1 MGSLIDVETLG
12 RIEGR
17 LREIEERREKILRDV
32 RAVTL
37 NASKAIISVHA
48 KRRKE
53 AERLLKE
60 SRRVLVETSKIAGN
74 DLQKYLIQPAAEFVE
89 ASITIAVS
97 KKKKSIPKQE
107 ELGVDDIPYLLG
119 ILDAV
124 GEIKRMVYDRLREG
138 RVKEAIRLF
147 KAMED
152 IYASLTPF
160 AAYDHIVQGIRRK
173 TDVARVLI
181 EDTRAIVTEELR
193 RAALIKDLQKTIKM
207 AGSDEP

>member
-74 DLQKYLIQPAAEFVE
+74 DLQKYLIQPATEFVE

-97 KKKKSIPKQE
+97 KKKNIPKQE

>member
-1 MGSLIDVETLG
+1 MGSLIDAETLS

-32 RAVTL
+32 RVVTL
-37 NASKAIISVHA
+37 NASKAIINVHA

-53 AERLLKE
+53 AEHLLRE
-60 SRRVLVETSKIAGN
+60 SRKVLIETSKIAGN
-74 DLQKYLIQPAAEFVE
+74 DLQKYLVQPAAEYVE
-89 ASITIAVS
+89 AAITIAVS
-97 KKKKSIPKQE
+97 KKKNIPKQE
-107 ELGVDDIPYLLG
+107 ELGVDDAPYLLG
-119 ILDAV
+119 MLDAV

-147 KAMED
+147 KVMDD

-173 TDVARVLI
+173 IDVARMLI
-181 EDTRAIVTEELR
+181 EDTRAITTEELR
-193 RAALIKDLQKTIKM
+193 RNALIKDLQKTLKV
-207 AGSDEP
+207 ASSDEP

>member
-1 MGSLIDVETLG
+1 MNGLINVETLG
-12 RIEGR
+12 KIEAR
-17 LREIEERREKILRDV
+17 LKEIEERREKILKDMRTI
-32 RAVTL
+32 TL

-48 KRRKE
+48 KRKKT
-53 AERLLKE
+53 AEHLLEE
-60 SRRVLVETSKIAGN
+60 SRKVLIETAKIAGN
-74 DLQKYLIQPAAEFVE
+74 DLQKYLIQPAAEYVE
-89 ASITIAVS
+89 ASITIAIS
-97 KKKKSIPKQE
+97 EKKAIPTQD
-107 ELGVDDIPYLLG
+107 ELDVDDIPYLLG

-173 TDVARVLI
+173 TDIARVLI

-193 RAALIKDLQKTIKM
+193 RSRLIKDLQKTLKVV
-207 AGSDEP
+207 GSDEP

>member
-1 MGSLIDVETLG
+1 MINVETLG
-12 RIEGR
+12 RVEAR
-17 LREIEERREKILRDV
+17 LKEIEERREKILKDTRTI
-32 RAVTL
+32 TL

-48 KRRKE
+48 KRKKI
-53 AERLLKE
+53 AEHLLEE
-60 SRRVLVETSKIAGN
+60 SKKVLIETSKIAGN
-74 DLQKYLIQPAAEFVE
+74 DLQKYLIQPAAEYVE
-89 ASITIAVS
+89 ASITIAIS
-97 KKKKSIPKQE
+97 EKKPIPTQE
-107 ELGVDDIPYLLG
+107 ELDVDDIPYLLG

-173 TDVARVLI
+173 IDVARVLI

-193 RAALIKDLQKTIKM
+193 RSRLIKDLQKTLKVV
-207 AGSDEP
+207 GSNEP

>member
-1 MGSLIDVETLG
+1 MSGLIDVETLS
-12 RIEGR
+12 RIEAR
-17 LREIEERREKILRDV
+17 LKEIEERREKILKDMRTI
-32 RAVTL
+32 TL

-48 KRRKE
+48 KRKKN
-53 AERLLKE
+53 AERLLEE
-60 SRRVLVETSKIAGN
+60 SKKVLIETSKIAGN
-74 DLQKYLIQPAAEFVE
+74 DLQKYLVQPAAEYVE
-89 ASITIAVS
+89 ASITIAIS
-97 KKKKSIPKQE
+97 EKKTIPKQE
-107 ELGVDDIPYLLG
+107 DLDVDDIPYLLG

-193 RAALIKDLQKTIKM
+193 RSKLIKDLQKTLKVVC
-207 AGSDEP
+207 SDEP

>member
-1 MGSLIDVETLG
+1 MSGLIDVETLS
-12 RIEGR
+12 RIEAR
-17 LREIEERREKILRDV
+17 LKEIEERREKILKDMRTI
-32 RAVTL
+32 TL

-48 KRRKE
+48 KRKKN
-53 AERLLKE
+53 AERLLEE
-60 SRRVLVETSKIAGN
+60 SKKVLIETSKIAGN
-74 DLQKYLIQPAAEFVE
+74 DLQKYLVQPAAEYVE
-89 ASITIAVS
+89 ASITIAIS
-97 KKKKSIPKQE
+97 EKKTIPKQDD
-107 ELGVDDIPYLLG
+107 LDVDDIPYLLG

-193 RAALIKDLQKTIKM
+193 RSKLIKDLQKTLKVVC
-207 AGSDEP
+207 SDEP

>member
-1 MGSLIDVETLG
+1 MGSLIDAETLG
-12 RIEGR
+12 RIEVR

-32 RAVTL
+32 RVITL
-37 NASKAIISVHA
+37 NASKAIICVHA
-48 KRRKE
+48 KRKKE
-53 AERLLKE
+53 AERLLEE
-60 SRRVLVETSKIAGN
+60 SRKVLIETSKIAGN
-74 DLQKYLIQPAAEFVE
+74 DLQRYLIQPVAEYVE
-89 ASITIAVS
+89 ASITIALS
-97 KKKKSIPKQE
+97 ERKSIPKQE

-124 GEIKRMVYDRLREG
+124 GELKRMVYDRLREG
-138 RVKEAIRLF
+138 RVKEAVRLF

-160 AAYDHIVQGIRRK
+160 AAYDHIAQGLRRK

-193 RAALIKDLQKTIKM
+193 RSALIKDLQKTLK
-207 AGSDEP
+207 AVSSDEP